1 MERLSSFT
9 RDIWRGRKRIRQ
21 RGMIRDR
28 SAAAS
33 FRPSWPRVLRGDIK
47 TIYIWHN
54 LSRPR
59 PDQRRSD
66 SQRVTVIYNGTLR
79 RHNGN
84 KWLGRGLTSCKSCN
98 ETRGKRSCVSLYY
111 RDTFDRGYFSWKDF
125 LNLFKNLL
133 LPLSNF
139 NSLSC
144 KFRNFSFLYL
154 YVILKIRRDEILFNL
169 LNSKKSFY

>member
-1 MERLSSFT
+1 
-9 RDIWRGRKRIRQ
+9 
-21 RGMIRDR
+21 MIRDR

-154 YVILKIRRDEILFNL
+154 YVILKIRRDEILFKFEEIIL
-169 LNSKKSFY
+169 LIVNVVRILYLWNWE